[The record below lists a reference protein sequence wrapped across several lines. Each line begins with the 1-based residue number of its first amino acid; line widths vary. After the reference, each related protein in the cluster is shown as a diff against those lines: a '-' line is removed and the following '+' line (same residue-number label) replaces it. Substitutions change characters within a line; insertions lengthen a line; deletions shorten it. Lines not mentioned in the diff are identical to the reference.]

1 MTSRTDIRQRPS
13 TMLLAQISDLHVMP
27 KGQLAYGRVD
37 TAGMLRN
44 AVAHLNRLDPR
55 PDAVVITG
63 DLADGGE
70 PLAYQHLR
78 EILAGLKL
86 RFFVIPG
93 NHDRIA
99 EFRSAFSDQPYL
111 PADGEFIQYVIDD
124 FAVRIVAAHSVVPG
138 RTSGEMDDERLAWL
152 DRTLGEKPHTPTV
165 VMMHHP
171 PFATGLAHFDVV
183 GMPDVAGLERVIARH
198 PQVER
203 ILCGHVHRAI
213 QVRFGGTIA
222 SACPSTAHQVAV
234 DLRPNGQDSFTLE
247 PPGFQLH
254 RWNGSTLFSY
264 TVNVGAFDGPFP
276 FH

>member
-1 MTSRTDIRQRPS
+1 
-13 TMLLAQISDLHVMP
+13 MLLAQITDLHVMA

-37 TAGMLRN
+37 TAQMLRD

-63 DLADGGE
+63 DLADKGD

-78 EILAGLKL
+78 EILADLQI
-86 RFFVIPG
+86 RYFVIPG
-93 NHDRIA
+93 NHDRIP
-99 EFRSAFSDQPYL
+99 EFRAAFADQSYL
-111 PADGEFIQYVIDD
+111 PVDGELIQYVIDD
-124 FAVRIVAAHSVVPG
+124 YPLRIVAAHSVVPG
-138 RTSGEMDDERLAWL
+138 RIYGRLSGESLAWL
-152 DRTLGEKPHTPTV
+152 DRTLGEEPQRPTV

-171 PFATGLAHFDVV
+171 PFATGLPHFDVV
-183 GMPDVAGLERVIARH
+183 GMDEFPGLERVIARH

-203 ILCGHVHRAI
+203 ILAGHVHRAMQI
-213 QVRFGGTIA
+213 RFAGTIA

-234 DLRPNGQDSFTLE
+234 DLRADGADTFTLE

-254 RWNGSTLFSY
+254 RWNGRALFSY
-264 TVNVGAFDGPFP
+264 TVNIGNYPGPFP